1 MHWKNPW
8 RSRWMRGY
16 GGRAMALALAAW
28 GLAPTARGGSSV
40 ALPLLTK
47 ALSSTT
53 IGAAGTTTLT
63 FTLTNPAGTPLENNV
78 SFTDTLPSGWTVAA
92 VPNKGGTCVNAAAAT
107 SASGSTIT
115 VTNLVVPPGD
125 ASCTVTV
132 DVTNAEGQF
141 NPSCLS
147 LPSAFTNFST
157 NLTTANVNNTVAA
170 TCLSVLVP
178 TLSKAFSPTTI
189 NDGETTV
196 LTFTLANPA
205 GSPATSIVG
214 FTDTLPSGLMVANPP
229 SVGGTCSNAA
239 AATTATAGGGTVTVS
254 SLDVPAGVAS
264 CTVMV
269 NVTNKSGQGNASCSL
284 NPAAFTNSGGNL
296 VAANAIV
303 DTAPAC
309 LVVNG
314 VLPPPTLAQVPAAS
328 PATLA
333 LLAAAI
339 GAAGVF
345 LARRRAG

>member
-1 MHWKNPW
+1 V
-8 RSRWMRGY
+8 SGI
-16 GGRAMALALAAW
+16 GGRALAVALAAW
-28 GLAPTARGGSSV
+28 GLSLTARAGTTV
-40 ALPLLTK
+40 ALPFLTK

-53 IGAAGTTTLT
+53 IGSAGTTTLT

-125 ASCTVTV
+125 ANCTVTV

-141 NPSCLS
+141 NASCLS
-147 LPSAFTNFST
+147 LPSAFTNFSS
-157 NLTTANVNNTVAA
+157 NITTQNVNNTVAA
-170 TCLSVLVP
+170 TCLTVLAP

-189 NDGETTV
+189 NDGESTV

-229 SVGGTCSNAA
+229 AIGGTCSNAA
-239 AATTATAGGGTVTVS
+239 AATIATAGGGTVQVGF
-254 SLDVPAGVAS
+254 LQVPAGVDS
-264 CTVMV
+264 CTVTV
-269 NVTNKSGQGNASCSL
+269 NVTNRPGQGNTNCNL
-284 NPAAFTNSGGNL
+284 NPSAFTNFAANL
-296 VAANAIV
+296 QVANAIV
-303 DTAPAC
+303 SSEPAC

-314 VLPPPTLAQVPAAS
+314 VVPPAQVPAAS

-333 LLAAAI
+333 LLAGVL
-339 GAAGVF
+339 GAAGIF
-345 LARRRAG
+345 LARRRSG